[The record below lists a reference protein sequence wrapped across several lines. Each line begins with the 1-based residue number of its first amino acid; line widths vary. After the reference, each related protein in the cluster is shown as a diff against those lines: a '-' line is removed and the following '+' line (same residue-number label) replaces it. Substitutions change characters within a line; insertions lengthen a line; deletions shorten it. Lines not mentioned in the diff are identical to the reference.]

1 MMAAIIIVAIMVGT
15 AIATVSETG
24 KEIESAIGTGIG
36 GIGIGIG
43 VGNEIGTVIV
53 IAMKVVDTTTVGLGY
68 VSAGWRAGRRILRAM
83 VRSGRAARGRS
94 GGTVIAR
101 GKRNGAGTV
110 SASRGQAGTT
120 GAHEVLNTEGG
131 MRDNVPVVVL
141 FSFETGVVHA
151 YYEASSPIST

>member
-1 MMAAIIIVAIMVGT
+1 MAVIIIVAIMVGT

-36 GIGIGIG
+36 IGIGGIGIGIG

-53 IAMKVVDTTTVGLGY
+53 IAMKVVDTTTGGLGY

-101 GKRNGAGTV
+101 GRRNGAGTV
-110 SASRGQAGTT
+110 SASRGRAGTT
-120 GAHEVLNTEGG
+120 GDHEILNTEGD
-131 MRDNVPVVVL
+131 MRDNVSVVVL
-141 FSFETGVVHA
+141 FSFETGVVSLHA
-151 YYEASSPIST
+151 